1 MHDPVA
7 NYAPIGLLELT
18 AAGIIVDANDLFARW
33 FSLSAQSVVG
43 NHLSDVFGVGESEL
57 AEALTVAAGGTGLI
71 PRTAVL
77 RPAEA
82 GARPLLLAS
91 NKIENGNTVVAV
103 VDASRQLRLDDDAE
117 RAHLAALRQSERL
130 QLLLAASV
138 SFANSVTAPELAEQ
152 LAETARRTFRAD
164 WSSVHVADGTEF
176 SLIGG
181 TNPLVDRWPTEAPPT
196 GARTMQLGQ
205 ILAITDPEE
214 AEQYLPGVG
223 IADVFRAS
231 GVHSVLVSP
240 ITDHDS
246 QIGTVACYFAN
257 RRTFD
262 EQAEPLIRALAQQ
275 AAQVFTRLRLEE
287 RLRRS
292 AMLDETTGLPNRRL
306 FEQQFHGVARTPAI
320 MFLDLDGFKQVNDEL
335 GHAAGDLLLGR
346 VAQRLKGIFRET
358 DSVARY
364 GGDEFVA
371 TIEATTG
378 SDAMAIAER
387 ARAAIAEPFPE
398 LSPHHRI
405 TASIGVALDAAP
417 AGIASVEQLI
427 RLADRAMYV
436 AKSKGGNRAEVET
449 LGADFSQR

>member
-1 MHDPVA
+1 VQDPVA
-7 NYAPIGLLELT
+7 NYAPIGLLELSS
-18 AAGIIVDANDLFARW
+18 AGVIVDANDLFARW
-33 FSLSAQSVVG
+33 FALSAPGIVG
-43 NHLSDVFGVGESEL
+43 THLSDVFGVAEAEL
-57 AEALTVAAGGTGLI
+57 SEALTIAAGGTGLI

-91 NKIENGNTVVAV
+91 NRIENGNTVVAV
-103 VDASRQLRLDDDAE
+103 VDASRQLRMDDDSE

-138 SFANSVTAPELAEQ
+138 SFANAVTAPGLAED

-164 WSSVHVADGTEF
+164 WASVHANNGAEF
-176 SLIGG
+176 TLIGG
-181 TNPLVDRWPTEAPPT
+181 TNPLAERWPAEAPPT
-196 GARTMQLGQ
+196 GARTMQLGR
-205 ILAITDPEE
+205 ILTVTDPDE

-223 IADVFRAS
+223 IAKVFESS

-240 ITDHDS
+240 ITDHDT

-262 EQAEPLIRALAQQ
+262 EQAEPLIRALSQQ
-275 AAQVFTRLRLEE
+275 AAQVFTRLNLEE

-306 FEQQFHGVARTPAI
+306 FEQQFHGVARTAAI

-335 GHAAGDLLLGR
+335 GHAAGDALLGR

-371 TIEATTG
+371 TIEAT
-378 SDAMAIAER
+378 SAADAMAIAER

-398 LSPHHRI
+398 LSAHHRI
-405 TASIGVALDAAP
+405 TASIGVAFDAVV
-417 AGIASVEQLI
+417 AGATSVEQLI

-436 AKSKGGNRAEVET
+436 AKSKGGNRAEFET
-449 LGADFSQR
+449 LA

>member
-1 MHDPVA
+1 VGDVHDPVA
-7 NYAPIGLLELT
+7 NYAPIGLLELS

-33 FSLSAQSVVG
+33 FSLSAPGIVG
-43 NHLSDVFGVGESEL
+43 THLSDVFGVGESEL
-57 AEALTVAAGGTGLI
+57 SEALAVAAGGTGLI

-91 NKIENGNTVVAV
+91 NRIENGNSVVAV
-103 VDASRQLRLDDDAE
+103 VDASRQLRMDDDAE

-138 SFANSVTAPELAEQ
+138 SFANAVTAPGLAED

-164 WSSVHVADGTEF
+164 WASVHANNGAEF
-176 SLIGG
+176 TLIGG
-181 TNPLVDRWPTEAPPT
+181 TNPLAERWPAEAPPT
-196 GARTMQLGQ
+196 GARTMQLGR
-205 ILAITDPEE
+205 ILTVTDPDE

-223 IADVFRAS
+223 IAKVFESS

-240 ITDHDS
+240 ITDHDT

-262 EQAEPLIRALAQQ
+262 EQAEPLIRALSQQ
-275 AAQVFTRLRLEE
+275 AAQVFTRLHLEE

-306 FEQQFHGVARTPAI
+306 FEQQFHGVARTAAI

-335 GHAAGDLLLGR
+335 GHAAGDALLGR

-371 TIEATTG
+371 TIEAT
-378 SDAMAIAER
+378 SAADAMAIAER

-398 LSPHHRI
+398 LSAHHRI
-405 TASIGVALDAAP
+405 TASIGVAFDAAV
-417 AGIASVEQLI
+417 AGATSVEQLI

-436 AKSKGGNRAEVET
+436 AKSKGGNRAEFET
-449 LGADFSQR
+449 LA